1 MDAMVEGVVVGGSV
15 SGVWKRIRWMR
26 RCGKS
31 GFGRLM
37 KSRWSWAVVGG
48 LGEVVMMKRRE
59 SGCRRSGGFV
69 W

>member
-1 MDAMVEGVVVGGSV
+1 MEEDQVDKAMRKEWV
-15 SGVWKRIRWMR
+15 
-26 RCGKS
+26 
-31 GFGRLM
+31 
-37 KSRWSWAVVGG
+37 WAVNEESVELGDSSG